1 MNRTEAKKH
10 IGHTVIVDKGKEGV
24 YYGRLEEV
32 NTPPRKIWTGKV
44 HIQGVVHVPH
54 IDAVDSLQ
62 EIKHTDQIVSGS
74 QIHAT
79 DHFLEDLTYEES
91 VLRAIET
98 KIQHLYDQTM
108 DEIEE
113 AEEWLKISMQYGT
126 LASPFQELT
135 LQSMTEKREEIE
147 EPYTYYRLLSDDDI
161 VFLLE
166 PRSGETLVLEGC
178 PFEFEVYHKDKGW
191 VSVHYKNDLQFI
203 DKKGKTYELELN
215 DWVRIHQKQFE
226 PFTMMLN
233 ELEVPAK
240 KSLLYEL
247 KKFGFDPSHVVYCHN
262 RLLLELLAAEGTTT
276 FRGVNFITLQ
286 NQTETLHVQ
295 HHYERILYPKRED
308 YVYDRFECTTDTG
321 KRSIA
326 TYTNSY
332 TKDKKQ

>member
-10 IGHTVIVDKGKEGV
+10 IGQTVIVDKGKEGV
-24 YYGRLEEV
+24 FFGRLDEI
-32 NTPPRKIWTGKV
+32 NTPPKKIWTGKV

-54 IDAVDSLQ
+54 IDEMDSLSNK
-62 EIKHTDQIVSGS
+62 KHADVVVSGS
-74 QIHAT
+74 HIHAGDPSLT
-79 DHFLEDLTYEES
+79 DLTFEES

-98 KIQHLYDQTM
+98 KIQHLYEETM

-113 AEEWLKISMQYGT
+113 AEEWLKISSQYGT
-126 LASPFQELT
+126 ISSPF
-135 LQSMTEKREEIE
+135 EEFSFPQGTDEQKEE
-147 EPYTYYRLLSDDDI
+147 EPYVYYRLLSDDNI

-166 PRSGETLVLEGC
+166 PRSGETLLLEGC
-178 PFEFEVYHKDKGW
+178 PFEFEVYHQTKGW
-191 VSVHYKNDLQFI
+191 VTAHYKDGLQFI
-203 DKKGKTYELELN
+203 DKKGHVYELEEN

-226 PFTMMLN
+226 PFTMLLN

-240 KSLLYEL
+240 KSLLQL
-247 KKFGFDPSHVVYCHN
+247 FKQFGFKPSDVIYCHN
-262 RLLLELLAAEGTTT
+262 RLLFELLAAEGTTT
-276 FRGVNFITLQ
+276 FQGVNFITLQ
-286 NQTETLHVQ
+286 NEVETLHVQ
-295 HHYERILYPKRED
+295 HHYERILYHDRDD